1 MEGSKSVGTV
11 ETSVTKGSRGTHFGG
26 IDRGVIP
33 IRFRGG
39 KDGRVGKPGCMISG
53 TMCGAGKLSLDRSVR
68 LGSPAGNGIRPGNVV
83 AGLTGGTEVRD

>member
-11 ETSVTKGSRGTHFGG
+11 DASVTKGSRGTHLGG

-39 KDGRVGKPGCMISG
+39 KEGRDGKPKERKKKKKKGSG
-53 TMCGAGKLSLDRSVR
+53 LLHTTDRSGEI
-68 LGSPAGNGIRPGNVV
+68 LWCLKFCTFSNLLFTLAEEE
-83 AGLTGGTEVRD
+83 AF